1 MLLFIYIR
9 NRKEED
15 NMNEI
20 KVKIKDLEEMIK
32 NYGVEDRTTV
42 IIEELLEL
50 AQAISKY
57 KRYILNVEYYCK
69 DKRHNKDEILANIHE
84 EMADVLICLGLC
96 KEYFDIDND
105 SLQEI
110 IDKKMKRNISYMW
123 TADRKGEK

>member
-20 KVKIKDLEEMIK
+20 SVKLNLEDMLR

-42 IIEELLEL
+42 IIEELSEL

-57 KRYILNVEYYCK
+57 KRYVLNVEYYYK

-110 IDKKMKRNISYMW
+110 IDKKMKRNLDYMW
-123 TADRKGEK
+123 AVCRERRK

>member
-1 MLLFIYIR
+1 MLLFIYIK
-9 NRKEED
+9 NRKEEN

-20 KVKIKDLEEMIK
+20 SVKLNLEDMLR

-42 IIEELLEL
+42 IIEELSEL

-57 KRYILNVEYYCK
+57 KRYVLNVEYYYK

-110 IDKKMKRNISYMW
+110 IDKKMKRNLDYMW
-123 TADRKGEK
+123 AVCRERRK

>member
-1 MLLFIYIR
+1 
-9 NRKEED
+9 
-15 NMNEI
+15 MNEI
-20 KVKIKDLEEMIK
+20 SVKLNLEDMLR

-42 IIEELLEL
+42 IIEELSEL

-57 KRYILNVEYYCK
+57 KRYVLNVEYYYK

-110 IDKKMKRNISYMW
+110 IDKKMKRNLDYMW
-123 TADRKGEK
+123 AVCRERRK

>member
-42 IIEELLEL
+42 IIEELSEL
-50 AQAISKY
+50 ARAISKY
-57 KRYILNVEYYCK
+57 KRYILNVEYYVN

-110 IDKKMKRNISYMW
+110 INKKMKRNVKYIDDM
-123 TADRKGEK
+123 RI